1 MKYLFRVT
9 ENKIETLL
17 RGVDFE
23 TNGKIIVFAEDG
35 KNIRM
40 EDLNVVLINYKY
52 GYVAFT
58 DEEKNCKTL
67 QLKIKGGYK

>member
-9 ENKIETLL
+9 EDKIETLL
-17 RGVDFE
+17 RGVDFNS
-23 TNGKIIVFAEDG
+23 NGKAITFVEDG
-35 KNIRM
+35 KAIPT
-40 EDLNVVLINYKY
+40 EDLNEILINYKY